1 MPLRAFIDS
10 DKDEKEREAIIAAVL
25 MPLRAFID
33 SDCGFVSSFFCCFI
47 AFFRKF
53 CLHFTS
59 NLLLFQAFAANFSPL
74 PTILIFVAYPPP
86 YSTKKTPILRGG
98 YA

>member
-1 MPLRAFIDS
+1 
-10 DKDEKEREAIIAAVL
+10 
-25 MPLRAFID
+25 
-33 SDCGFVSSFFCCFI
+33 
-47 AFFRKF
+47 
-53 CLHFTS
+53 
-59 NLLLFQAFAANFSPL
+59 L